1 MRSYYPGGPFNV
13 LTTSQRGSMLPK
25 TNGQRLG
32 LGLLGYLIPFATL
45 GFVSQR
51 QEWSSVLPSLLVFP
65 MISTDFTPTP

>member
-1 MRSYYPGGPFNV
+1 
-13 LTTSQRGSMLPK
+13 MLPK

-45 GFVSQR
+45 GFVSER

-65 MISTDFTPTP
+65 KISTDFTPTP

>member
-1 MRSYYPGGPFNV
+1 
-13 LTTSQRGSMLPK
+13 MLPK
-25 TNGQRLG
+25 ANGQRLG

-51 QEWSSVLPSLLVFP
+51 QEWPSVLPSLLVFP